1 MSKLSVTQ
9 LEKRII
15 WISLAFVVVLLAL
28 AALAINLFHVGLPT
42 CLTDIKPF
50 QKGELIAHSPTHYE
64 LHYVARMWKFEPE
77 DVIVPA
83 GSTVDI
89 YLSAADVTHGLILLG
104 TNLNLMAV
112 PGVVN
117 YARVKFDKPRVYQL
131 LCHEFCGTGHDR
143 MAAELH
149 VVDMATFTAKPSP
162 PAAPEPTHPGYK
174 LLDANLCLACH
185 SVDGQPGIGPTFKRL
200 YGRTEK
206 LKDGSSVTVTDVF
219 IREKILHP
227 EAKIVAGTFEQE
239 MPKTDL
245 TDEEIE
251 EIVEYIQTLK

>member
-1 MSKLSVTQ
+1 MNKLSVTQ

-15 WISLAFVVVLLAL
+15 WISLAFAVVLLAFS
-28 AALAINLFHVGLPT
+28 ALAINLFHVGLPT

-50 QKGELIAHSPTHYE
+50 QRGELIMHSPRHYE
-64 LHYVARMWKFEPE
+64 VHYVARMWKFEPE
-77 DVIVPA
+77 NVTVPA
-83 GSTVDI
+83 GSTVDV

-117 YARVKFDKPRVYQL
+117 YARVKFDKPHVYQL

-149 VVDMATFTAKPSP
+149 VVDIATFVAKPTP
-162 PAAPEPTHPGYK
+162 PSAAQPTHPGYK
-174 LLDANLCLACH
+174 LLDNNLCLACH
-185 SVDGQPGIGPTFKRL
+185 SIDGQPGIGPTLKGI
-200 YGRTEK
+200 YGQTQK
-206 LKDGSSVTVTDVF
+206 LRDGSAVTLNDVF
-219 IREKILHP
+219 IREKILNP
-227 EAKIVAGTFEQE
+227 NAKVLAGTYEQE

-245 TDEEIE
+245 TNEEIDQ
-251 EIVEYIQTLK
+251 IIDYLKTLQ

>member
-1 MSKLSVTQ
+1 MTGVLKL
-9 LEKRII
+9 ERRII
-15 WISLAFVVVLLAL
+15 IISVAFALTLFGL

-50 QKGELIAHSPTHYE
+50 QKGELITHSPTHYE

-77 DVIVPA
+77 DVTVPA

-104 TNLNLMAV
+104 TDLNLMAV

-162 PAAPEPTHPGYK
+162 PLAPEPTHPGYK
-174 LLDANLCLACH
+174 ALDANLCLACH
-185 SVDGQPGIGPTFKRL
+185 SIDGQPGIGPTLKGV

-206 LKDGSSVTVTDVF
+206 LTDGSTVTVNDAF
-219 IREKILHP
+219 IRQKILHP
-227 EAKIVAGTFEQE
+227 DAKIIAGTFEQE
-239 MPKTDL
+239 MPKSDL
-245 TDEEIE
+245 SPEEIE
-251 EIVEYIQTLK
+251 EIIEYVQTLK

>member
-1 MSKLSVTQ
+1 MTGALR
-9 LEKRII
+9 LERRII
-15 WISLAFVVVLLAL
+15 IISFAFVLILFGL

-50 QKGELIAHSPTHYE
+50 QKGELITHSPTHYE

-77 DVIVPA
+77 NVTVPE

-149 VVDMATFTAKPSP
+149 VVDTASFIAKPKP
-162 PAAPEPTHPGYK
+162 TPVAQPANPGYN
-174 LLDANLCLACH
+174 LLDSNLC
-185 SVDGQPGIGPTFKRL
+185 
-200 YGRTEK
+200 
-206 LKDGSSVTVTDVF
+206 
-219 IREKILHP
+219 
-227 EAKIVAGTFEQE
+227 
-239 MPKTDL
+239 
-245 TDEEIE
+245 
-251 EIVEYIQTLK
+251 

>member
-1 MSKLSVTQ
+1 MLSVTQ

-15 WISLAFVVVLLAL
+15 CISVALVIVLLGL
-28 AALAINLFHVGLPT
+28 SALAINLFHVGLPT

-50 QKGELIAHSPTHYE
+50 QKGELITHSPTHYE
-64 LHYVARMWKFEPE
+64 VHYVAKMWKFEPE
-77 DVIVPA
+77 DVTVPA

-117 YARVKFDKPRVYQL
+117 YARVKFDKPHVYQL
-131 LCHEFCGTGHDR
+131 ICHEFCGTGHDQ
-143 MAAELH
+143 MAAKLH
-149 VVDMATFTAKPSP
+149 VVDMATFVAKPTAPP
-162 PAAPEPTHPGYK
+162 PAEPTHPGFK
-174 LLDANLCLACH
+174 VIDANLCSTCH
-185 SVDGQPGIGPTFKRL
+185 TLDGQPGIGPTFKGL

-206 LKDGSSVTVTDVF
+206 LRDGSTVTVNDAF
-219 IREKILHP
+219 IREKLLHP
-227 EAKIVAGTFEQE
+227 DAKVVAGTFEQE

-251 EIVEYIQTLK
+251 EVIEYIQTLK

>member
-1 MSKLSVTQ
+1 MTVLG
-9 LEKRII
+9 LERRII
-15 WISLAFVVVLLAL
+15 IISVVFALSLFGL

-50 QKGELIAHSPTHYE
+50 QKGELITHSPTHYE
-64 LHYVARMWKFEPE
+64 VHYVARMWKFEPE
-77 DVIVPA
+77 DVTIPA
-83 GSTVDI
+83 GSTVDV

-104 TNLNLMAV
+104 TDVNLMAV

-117 YARVKFDKPRVYQL
+117 YARVKFDKPGAYQL

-149 VVDMATFTAKPSP
+149 VVDAKSFTVRATP
-162 PAAPEPTHPGYK
+162 PPVAEPTHPGYK
-174 LLDANLCLACH
+174 VLDANLCLACH
-185 SVDGQPGIGPTFKRL
+185 SIDGQPGIGPTFKGL
-200 YGRTEK
+200 HGRTEK
-206 LKDGSSVTVTDVF
+206 LTDGTKVTVTDSF

-227 EAKIVAGTFEQE
+227 EAKRIAGEFEQE

-245 TDEEIE
+245 SAEEIE
-251 EIVEYIQTLK
+251 EIIEYLQTLK

>member
-1 MSKLSVTQ
+1 MTVTQ
-9 LEKRII
+9 LEKRIL
-15 WISLAFVVVLLAL
+15 WISLAFALVLLGL

-42 CLTDIKPF
+42 CLSDIKPF
-50 QKGELIAHSPTHYE
+50 QKGELITHSPTHFE
-64 LHYVARMWKFEPE
+64 VHYVARMWKFEPE
-77 DVIVPA
+77 DVTVPA

-117 YARVKFDKPRVYQL
+117 YARITFDKPRVYQL

-149 VVDMATFTAKPSP
+149 VVDRTTFSARPSRP
-162 PAAPEPTHPGYK
+162 PAPEENHPGYK
-174 LLDANLCLACH
+174 VLDANLCLACH
-185 SVDGQPGIGPTFKRL
+185 SIDGQPGIGPTFKGL

-206 LKDGSSVTVTDVF
+206 LRDGSTVTVNDAF
-219 IREKILHP
+219 IREKLLHP
-227 EAKIVAGTFEQE
+227 DARVVAGTFEQE
-239 MPKTDL
+239 MPKPDL

-251 EIVEYIQTLK
+251 EIIEYIQTLK